1 MSAAPHH
8 NTPGCELAELLG
20 GLAQAPA
27 GLRVTDVTLDSRA
40 VTPGA
45 LFLACRGRVQH
56 GLTFAAEAL
65 ARGAVAVLYEPPA
78 EMPAAL
84 SAQAFFAA
92 VPQLSARAGLIADRF
107 FAEPSRALGIAAIT
121 GTNGKTTC
129 AWLLAQAFEHSG
141 RSAAYLGTLGYGRIS
156 ALKHAAHTTA
166 DAVTVH
172 RQLAE
177 VRALGARWVG
187 MEVSSHA
194 LDQQRIAA
202 VRVHT
207 AAFTNLTRD
216 HLDYHGTLEAYGRAK
231 ARLFELDTLVNRVI
245 NLEDPFGAR
254 LAARADR
261 GALIVT
267 ARSAPIPDGAR
278 FVRAATADAHG
289 IGLRIAVDSSWGS
302 GALEVPLIGDFNV
315 DNVLTVLAVLLGA
328 EVPLATAIAALQ
340 HSGAAPGRME
350 AFGGR
355 AGQPLVIVDYAH
367 TPDALAK
374 ALENAR
380 RHCRGRLRVVFGCGG
395 DRDRGKR
402 PMMGRIAAELADE
415 IILTDDNPRTEAP
428 QHITAQILQGIAPH
442 PARIEHD
449 RAGAIRAALQVS
461 VAEDVVLIAGKGHE
475 TYQTYGAE
483 QRPFSDQAVVRTVL
497 GLTAEGA

>member
-1 MSAAPHH
+1 MSVAPHH
-8 NTPGCELAELLG
+8 NTPGHELAELLD
-20 GLAQAPA
+20 GLAAVPA

-40 VTPGA
+40 VMPGA
-45 LFLACRGRVQH
+45 LFLACRGRTQH
-56 GLTFAAEAL
+56 GLAFAAEAL
-65 ARGAVAVLYEPPA
+65 ARGAAAVLYEPPA
-78 EMPAAL
+78 EVPDVL
-84 SAQAFFAA
+84 RAQAFFAA

-107 FAEPSRALGIAAIT
+107 FGEPSRALGIGAIT

-141 RSAAYLGTLGYGRIS
+141 RSAAYLGTLGYGRTV
-156 ALKHAAHTTA
+156 ALRHSAHTTA

-177 VRALGARWVG
+177 VRALGAHWVG

-194 LDQQRIAA
+194 LDQQRIAG

-216 HLDYHGTLEAYGRAK
+216 HLDYHGTLEAYGHAK

-245 NLEDPFGAR
+245 NLDDPFGAT
-254 LAARADR
+254 LAARDDP

-267 ARSAPIPDGAR
+267 ARSAQVLPNTR
-278 FVRAATADAHG
+278 FVRAAAADAHG
-289 IGLRIAVDSSWGS
+289 IGLRIAVDSSWGR
-302 GALEVPLIGDFNV
+302 GTLEVPLIGDFNV
-315 DNVLTVLAVLLGA
+315 DNVLTVLAVLLGT
-328 EVPLATAIAALQ
+328 EVPFAAALAALRRCA
-340 HSGAAPGRME
+340 AAPGRME
-350 AFGGR
+350 TFGGH
-355 AGQPLVIVDYAH
+355 AGRPLVIVDYAH

-374 ALENAR
+374 ALANAR
-380 RHCRGRLRVVFGCGG
+380 RHCRGRLRLVFGCGG

-402 PMMGRIAAELADE
+402 PMMGRIAAEFADE

-428 QHITAQILQGIAPH
+428 QHITAQILQGIAQR

-449 RAGAIRAALQVS
+449 RASAIRAALQAS
-461 VAEDVVLIAGKGHE
+461 AAQDVVLIAGKGHE
-475 TYQTYGAE
+475 AYQIYGAE
-483 QRPFSDQAVVRTVL
+483 QRPFSDQAVVRAAL
-497 GLTAEGA
+497 GLTAENT